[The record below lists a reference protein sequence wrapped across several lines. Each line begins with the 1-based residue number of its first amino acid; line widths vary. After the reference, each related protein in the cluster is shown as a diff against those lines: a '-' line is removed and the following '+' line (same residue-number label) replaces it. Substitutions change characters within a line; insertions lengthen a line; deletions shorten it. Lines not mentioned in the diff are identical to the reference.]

1 MAREYMYT
9 VPIRDMR
16 LCMWEARKIL
26 WAVFDTRA
34 VYVVI
39 LARIRYNWPV
49 YLGSECRVGVFSW
62 CS

>member
-1 MAREYMYT
+1 MYT
-9 VPIRDMR
+9 VLIRDMR
-16 LCMWEARKIL
+16 LCMWEAREIL

-39 LARIRYNWPV
+39 LARICYNWLMD
-49 YLGSECRVGVFSW
+49 LGSECRAGLFSW